1 MPLLNNLLEDVFQ
14 VRNDSLILFT
24 LLNKLLER
32 RWKGFQSVK
41 IVLESFNLVERLLFG
56 FTYESCEQ
64 LKRNLGG
71 VLTVFDQLLGDVSND
86 RLQE

>member
-1 MPLLNNLLEDVFQ
+1 LM
-14 VRNDSLILFT
+14 LFP
-24 LLNKLLER
+24 LLNKLLECH
-32 RWKGFQSVK
+32 WKGFQSIK
-41 IVLESFNLVERLLFG
+41 IVFESFNLIERLLFG

-71 VLTVFDQLLGDVSND
+71 VLTIFDQLLGDVGND